1 MAARTTSQAPKQSRP
16 KQSLM
21 SRRIA
26 PLAGT
31 ATRAPRV
38 RKPGGKGEQRETES
52 GTSNPSRQHKR
63 SDLAYL
69 GRIIGHENIDWAI
82 DQTVLNFAD
91 RERIMGFRSTT
102 THLRKLFLQGI
113 ALLAPLI
120 ITIALLV
127 WLGRSVEL
135 LMGGLLRGLMP
146 DDWYLP
152 GMGLLAGIGVT
163 LAAGLLANLFLVRWL
178 LTLAERILD
187 RIPLVKILLQG
198 LKDVARFFGQ
208 EGKRTLGRPVAV
220 DIRGIQLVG
229 FVMQERVRLP
239 VLTTADS
246 PSDSDTLSDAEPER
260 IAVYLPMSYQ
270 VGGYTA
276 YLRPEQVRDLDV
288 GTDQALRAVITGG
301 ALTTPL
307 QTPRKATKRK

>member
-1 MAARTTSQAPKQSRP
+1 
-16 KQSLM
+16 
-21 SRRIA
+21 
-26 PLAGT
+26 
-31 ATRAPRV
+31 
-38 RKPGGKGEQRETES
+38 
-52 GTSNPSRQHKR
+52 
-63 SDLAYL
+63 
-69 GRIIGHENIDWAI
+69 
-82 DQTVLNFAD
+82 
-91 RERIMGFRSTT
+91 MGFRSTT
-102 THLRKLFLQGI
+102 ARVRNLFFQGI

-135 LMGGLLRGLMP
+135 FMGGLLRGLMP

-152 GMGLLAGIGVT
+152 GMGLVAGIGVT

-187 RIPLVKILLQG
+187 RIPLVKILFQG

-208 EGKRTLGRPVAV
+208 EGERTLGRPVAV
-220 DIRGIQLVG
+220 DIQGIQLVG
-229 FVMQERVRLP
+229 FVMQERTRLP
-239 VLTTADS
+239 LVITPDA
-246 PSDSDTLSDAEPER
+246 PSDSDSDTPAEAER

-301 ALTTPL
+301 ALNATL
-307 QTPRKATKRK
+307 RTPRKARKRQ

>member
-1 MAARTTSQAPKQSRP
+1 
-16 KQSLM
+16 
-21 SRRIA
+21 
-26 PLAGT
+26 
-31 ATRAPRV
+31 
-38 RKPGGKGEQRETES
+38 
-52 GTSNPSRQHKR
+52 
-63 SDLAYL
+63 
-69 GRIIGHENIDWAI
+69 
-82 DQTVLNFAD
+82 
-91 RERIMGFRSTT
+91 MGFRSTT
-102 THLRKLFLQGI
+102 THLRNLFLQGI

-301 ALTTPL
+301 ALNTPL

>member
-1 MAARTTSQAPKQSRP
+1 
-16 KQSLM
+16 
-21 SRRIA
+21 
-26 PLAGT
+26 
-31 ATRAPRV
+31 
-38 RKPGGKGEQRETES
+38 
-52 GTSNPSRQHKR
+52 
-63 SDLAYL
+63 
-69 GRIIGHENIDWAI
+69 
-82 DQTVLNFAD
+82 
-91 RERIMGFRSTT
+91 
-102 THLRKLFLQGI
+102 
-113 ALLAPLI
+113 
-120 ITIALLV
+120 
-127 WLGRSVEL
+127 
-135 LMGGLLRGLMP
+135 MGGLLRGLMP
-146 DDWYLP
+146 DHWYLP

-220 DIRGIQLVG
+220 EIRGIQLVG

-246 PSDSDTLSDAEPER
+246 PSDSDTPSDAEPER

-301 ALTTPL
+301 ALNTPL

>member
-1 MAARTTSQAPKQSRP
+1 
-16 KQSLM
+16 
-21 SRRIA
+21 
-26 PLAGT
+26 
-31 ATRAPRV
+31 
-38 RKPGGKGEQRETES
+38 
-52 GTSNPSRQHKR
+52 
-63 SDLAYL
+63 
-69 GRIIGHENIDWAI
+69 
-82 DQTVLNFAD
+82 
-91 RERIMGFRSTT
+91 MGLRSTT
-102 THLRKLFLQGI
+102 AHLRNLFLQGI

-135 LMGGLLRGLMP
+135 WMGGLLRGLMP

-152 GMGLLAGIGVT
+152 GMGLMAGIGVT

-187 RIPLVKILLQG
+187 RIPLVKILFQG

-208 EGKRTLGRPVAV
+208 EGERNLGRPVAV

-239 VLTTADS
+239 LVTTADA
-246 PSDSDTLSDAEPER
+246 PSDSDSDTPSEPER

-301 ALTTPL
+301 ALNATL
-307 QTPRKATKRK
+307 RTPRKARKRQ